1 MLEPMKSS
9 QKILGA
15 TFAAVL
21 LAASVMV
28 ASPAAASSGSPAPAS
43 ISAATPGIHT
53 ALSPTCVD
61 VTKQGRS
68 KGFPYVDVKNNCSST
83 QRVKAIWAWS
93 SDSSCNTLRP
103 GQSFR
108 DSSGVAAVFDG
119 LRKC

>member
-1 MLEPMKSS
+1 MVEHMKSS

-15 TFAAVL
+15 SFAAVL
-21 LAASVMV
+21 LAASFTI
-28 ASPAAASSGSPAPAS
+28 ASPASATTGSPAPAT
-43 ISAATPGIHT
+43 ISAAAPVVHT

-68 KGFPYVDVKNNCSST
+68 KGFPYVDVKNNCSTT

-108 DSSGVAAVFDG
+108 DSSGIAAEFDG